1 MTPWYNNA
9 YGNFLDFREFFYKGR
24 RNSLRILYL
33 KNASN
38 RERMTS
44 NMPETKP
51 ERIADGVSFT
61 SIHNNFFKTVRI
73 SVNFVLPLTRA
84 TAAQNAVLPFILCRG
99 KDFTAT
105 KRRLENLFGAQLNPR
120 VQKVADRQVLSIDLE
135 LVRSEYAKKDLLPE
149 AAKLLCE
156 LITEPPIH
164 IGASHRG
171 TFSKADT
178 DAEKQNVCGLI
189 LAEQNDKRTLAVKRC
204 TAVMFEGLPYGL
216 DKYGDLD
223 QFAAL
228 DGKTL
233 CAAWKNMLKTA
244 VIEIIFIGADGGE
257 GLKKIF
263 SECFGGKREPVSFG
277 TVEEPKPCEEYGEVE
292 ERMNITQA
300 KLIMGYRTAQ
310 LLPGDLR
317 AFEVM
322 RSLFGGSTTSK
333 LFSNVRE
340 KLSLCY
346 YCSASYNKFL
356 GLLMVDSGVLEENV
370 EKARE
375 AIDAQLKAITD
386 GDFSDADVAGAKLY
400 LQNVYRTTEGS
411 LHQLSAYW
419 LSEILAG
426 TMRSPN
432 RAADSF
438 DEVTRE
444 QIIAAAKSCWL
455 DTVYLLA
462 GNKEVKN

>member
-1 MTPWYNNA
+1 MSA
-9 YGNFLDFREFFYKGR
+9 F
-24 RNSLRILYL
+24 
-33 KNASN
+33 
-38 RERMTS
+38 
-44 NMPETKP
+44 MPEIKP
-51 ERIADGVSFT
+51 EQIADAVSFT
-61 SIHNNFFKTVRI
+61 AIDNNFFKTVRI
-73 SVNFVLPLTRA
+73 SVNFVLPLSKA
-84 TAAQNAVLPFILCRG
+84 TAAPNAVLPFILCRG

-135 LVRSEYAKKDLLPE
+135 LVKSEYAKKDLLPE
-149 AAKLLCE
+149 AAELLCE
-156 LITEPPIH
+156 LITDPPASR
-164 IGASHRG
+164 GA
-171 TFSKADT
+171 FLKKDT
-178 DAEKQNVCGLI
+178 EAEKQNVCGLI

-204 TAVMFEGLPYGL
+204 TAIMFDGEPYGL
-216 DKYGDLD
+216 DKYGELD
-223 QFAAL
+223 QFTAL

-233 CAAWKNMLKTA
+233 YKAWQNMLKTA
-244 VIEIIFIGADGGE
+244 VVEIIFIGTAGAE
-257 GLKKIF
+257 EVKKIF
-263 SECFGGKREPVSFG
+263 VKHLGGKREPVSFG
-277 TVEEPKPCEEYGEVE
+277 AVQKPNPCEEYGEVE

-300 KLIMGYRTAQ
+300 KLIMGYRTTDI
-310 LLPGDLR
+310 LPGDLR

-370 EKARE
+370 RKARE
-375 AIDAQLKAITD
+375 AIDAQLKAIGD
-386 GDFSDADVAGAKLY
+386 GDFTDADIEGAKLY
-400 LQNVYRTTEGS
+400 LQNIYRSTEGS
-411 LHQLSAYW
+411 LQQLSAYW

-432 RAADSF
+432 GAADSF
-438 DEVTRE
+438 DAVTRD
-444 QIIAAAKSCWL
+444 QVIAAAKSCWL

-462 GNKEVKN
+462 GQKEKTE